1 MRIVHVAPRYHPHIG
16 SVEYVVKSITKRL
29 AKTGYIITIVTI
41 EPSIDN
47 DRQRK

>member
-1 MRIVHVAPRYHPHIG
+1 MKILIVASRYYPHVG
-16 SVEYVVKSITKRL
+16 GVEYVVKSITKRL